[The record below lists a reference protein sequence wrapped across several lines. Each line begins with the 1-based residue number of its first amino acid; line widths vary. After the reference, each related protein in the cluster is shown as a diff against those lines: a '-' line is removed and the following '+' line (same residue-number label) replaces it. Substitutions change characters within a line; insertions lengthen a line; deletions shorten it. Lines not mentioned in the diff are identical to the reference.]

1 MARIK
6 SFMSSRTVESASATD
21 SDFEK
26 VIGLRPE
33 LAERPVFSQNLP
45 IERIRPNPFQARQH
59 FDGLDEL
66 ADAIVTQGFIS
77 RLRVRP
83 DPSDPGEGFFQLVY
97 GERRLRAALLAG
109 LSTVP
114 CDVAE
119 YTDQE
124 MLEIGLAENIQR
136 QDLNPLEEAVVF
148 QRLTQAGE
156 YSIRELA
163 ARIGKHKDYVDG
175 RLALLRAPQD
185 VQELVAKRPDTVTV
199 ARRIASLETAGERR
213 PLIEAVM
220 EGTLNKE
227 AVREIIHE
235 LQAMALE
242 PVNRHRV
249 KEDFEIIE
257 ILPENQDQ
265 KVVRLDGH
273 LATPKRPENLKKI
286 NKNNKNNHYGAR
298 RLNQE
303 TSMVLSILNR
313 WQELDPEAW
322 KANQETFSRS
332 IQAIRDTMLELA
344 ELLAEAGGVKLE
356 QK

>member
-1 MARIK
+1 MAKTK
-6 SFMSSRTVESASATD
+6 SFLSSRTAGPSSASDA
-21 SDFEK
+21 DFET
-26 VIGLRPE
+26 VVGLSQE
-33 LAERPVFSQNLP
+33 IAERPVFSQNLP
-45 IERIRPNPFQARQH
+45 LERIRPNPFQARQR
-59 FDGLDEL
+59 FEGLDEL
-66 ADAIVTQGFIS
+66 AEAIQAQGFIS

-83 DPSDPGEGFFQLVY
+83 DPTAPGEGFFQLAY

-109 LSTVP
+109 LSIVP

-119 YTDQE
+119 YSDRE

-163 ARIGKHKDYVDG
+163 GRIGKNKDYVDG

-199 ARRIASLETAGERR
+199 ARRIASLESSGERR
-213 PLIEAVM
+213 PLIEAVL

-235 LQAMALE
+235 LQLLVMGPAIDPSNGATDTSEATAPESHIVRPDGQLAPLTPPDAL
-242 PVNRHRV
+242 
-249 KEDFEIIE
+249 
-257 ILPENQDQ
+257 
-265 KVVRLDGH
+265 
-273 LATPKRPENLKKI
+273 KRA
-286 NKNNKNNHYGAR
+286 NKSSQYSRAR
-298 RLNQE
+298 RINQE

-313 WQELDPEAW
+313 WLEMESEVWQT
-322 KANQETFSRS
+322 NQESLSRS
-332 IQAIRDTMLELA
+332 IQAIRDTLLELV
-344 ELLAEAGGVKLE
+344 EHLAEVREKNLG
-356 QK
+356 

>member
-1 MARIK
+1 MAKTK
-6 SFMSSRTVESASATD
+6 SFLSSRTVGPASASDA
-21 SDFEK
+21 DFEA
-26 VIGLRPE
+26 VVGLSQPTG
-33 LAERPVFSQNLP
+33 ERPLFSQNLP
-45 IERIRPNPFQARQH
+45 LERIRPNPFQARQQ

-66 ADAIVTQGFIS
+66 ADTIRTQGFIS

-83 DPSDPGEGFFQLVY
+83 DPAAPGENFFQLVY

-119 YTDQE
+119 YSDRE

-163 ARIGKHKDYVDG
+163 GRIGKNKDYVDG

-199 ARRIASLETAGERR
+199 ARRIATLESPGERR
-213 PLIEAVM
+213 PLIEAVL

-227 AVREIIHE
+227 AVREIILE
-235 LQAMALE
+235 LQTLVMGPVVAEALE
-242 PVNRHRV
+242 AVPVSAETAPESHNHLDVRP
-249 KEDFEIIE
+249 DGQSAFIE
-257 ILPENQDQ
+257 PSEAPRRANKSSQYSS
-265 KVVRLDGH
+265 VR
-273 LATPKRPENLKKI
+273 RI
-286 NKNNKNNHYGAR
+286 
-298 RLNQE
+298 NQE

-313 WQELDPEAW
+313 WLEMETAIWLT
-322 KANQETFSRS
+322 NQENLGRS
-332 IQAIRDTMLELA
+332 IQAIRDTLLELV
-344 ELLAEAGGVKLE
+344 EHLAEVREVSLGEK
-356 QK
+356 